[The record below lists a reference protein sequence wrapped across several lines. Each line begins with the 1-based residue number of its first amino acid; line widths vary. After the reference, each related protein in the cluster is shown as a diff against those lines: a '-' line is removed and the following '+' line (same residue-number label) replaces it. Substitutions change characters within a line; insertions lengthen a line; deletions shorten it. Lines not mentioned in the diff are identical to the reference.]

1 MDAAETTSLLLHI
14 ALRHRPKAADV
25 TEGLALFEQIAGRP
39 IPEPTFRA
47 ALAQA
52 LADGL
57 IYDPVRIAPGA
68 LQCHWQLEVTPAGA
82 AKVSESAAT
91 KPA

>member
-1 MDAAETTSLLLHI
+1 MDAAETTSLLLRI
-14 ALRHRPKAADV
+14 AFHHRPQAADV
-25 TEGLALFEQIAGRP
+25 AEGLALVEQIAGRS
-39 IPEPTFRA
+39 IPEPVFRA

-57 IYDPVRIAPGA
+57 IHDPVRIAPGA

-82 AKVSESAAT
+82 AKISESPAA
-91 KPA
+91 

>member
-1 MDAAETTSLLLHI
+1 MDAAETTSLLLGI

-25 TEGLALFEQIAGRP
+25 SEGRALVEQIAGQP

-57 IYDPVRIAPGA
+57 IHDPVRIAPGA

-82 AKVSESAAT
+82 AKINDS
-91 KPA
+91 PAD